1 MDRSQIIWRNF
12 KDGSNDAFEK
22 IYNEYID
29 VLFRYGTK
37 ISRNEELVKDCI
49 QQLFLELYT
58 SRKNLSDPAN
68 IEFYLLKA
76 LKRIIIHRET
86 RENLYSGYQDSALSS
101 FEIELDIENRIV
113 TSEREQS
120 KLEFLNKILSS
131 LPSEKKELLFLKFYS
146 GLNNQQIG
154 NLTGIKA
161 DTVQKQIIRIL
172 KKLQVSF
179 IDRFLELFALCFKT

>member
-1 MDRSQIIWRNF
+1 MDRLQIIWRNF
-12 KDGSNDAFEK
+12 KEGSNDAFEQ

-49 QQLFLELYT
+49 QQLFLELYS
-58 SRKNLSDPAN
+58 SRNRLSDPGN

-86 RENLYSGYQDSALSS
+86 QENRYFEYQDSALPS
-101 FEIELDIENRIV
+101 FETELDIENRIV
-113 TSEREQS
+113 TSEQERS
-120 KLEFLNKILSS
+120 KLELLNEILNS

-154 NLTGIKA
+154 DMTGIKS

-179 IDRFLELFALCFKT
+179 LDRFLELFILCFKA

>member
-1 MDRSQIIWRNF
+1 MDRLQIIWRNF
-12 KDGSNDAFEK
+12 KEGSNDAFEQ

-49 QQLFLELYT
+49 QQLFLELYS
-58 SRKNLSDPAN
+58 SRNRLSDPGN

-86 RENLYSGYQDSALSS
+86 QENRYFEYQDSALPS
-101 FEIELDIENRIV
+101 FETELDIENRIV
-113 TSEREQS
+113 TSEQERS
-120 KLEFLNKILSS
+120 KLELLNEILNS

-154 NLTGIKA
+154 DMTGIKS
-161 DTVQKQIIRIL
+161 DNVQKQIIRIL

-179 IDRFLELFALCFKT
+179 LDRFLELFILCFKA

>member
-1 MDRSQIIWRNF
+1 MDRLQIIWRNF
-12 KDGSNDAFEK
+12 KEGSNDAFEQ

-49 QQLFLELYT
+49 QQLFLELYS
-58 SRKNLSDPAN
+58 SRNRLSDPEN

-86 RENLYSGYQDSALSS
+86 QENRYFEYQDSALPS
-101 FEIELDIENRIV
+101 FETELDIENRIV
-113 TSEREQS
+113 TSEQERS
-120 KLEFLNKILSS
+120 KLELLNEILNS

-154 NLTGIKA
+154 DMTGIKS

-179 IDRFLELFALCFKT
+179 LDRFLELFILCFKA